1 MYCTCTVDSCDP
13 THADHAGQLGQAP
26 GGWTSPVEPAGA
38 ECGYQWHRQLLHGE
52 KLLQVDSL
60 LGLAVHMQ
68 QQGLATRQR
77 WQIVPCFCQHR
88 LSQCQKLLCCA
99 AHCYF
104 CSSRLTCS
112 LPALH
117 FAGCFTRPHSPASCP
132 APASAVCA
140 TSFTCSLPTCWLPFL
155 QAFNTNYHDTGLF
168 GVYATANKDDP
179 VDDVAWA
186 IMREI
191 SRMCYSP
198 VDEDIIRAKN
208 QLKAAILF
216 SQDNLNGDLCLVDGN
231 GLLVVSLMR
240 WGVCVA

>member
-1 MYCTCTVDSCDP
+1 MSEIAVLCCSLLLLQQSLDV
-13 THADHAGQLGQAP
+13 QLACP
-26 GGWTSPVEPAGA
+26 SL
-38 ECGYQWHRQLLHGE
+38 RRLLH
-52 KLLQVDSL
+52 
-60 LGLAVHMQ
+60 A
-68 QQGLATRQR
+68 A
-77 WQIVPCFCQHR
+77 
-88 LSQCQKLLCCA
+88 SQSCIM
-99 AHCYF
+99 
-104 CSSRLTCS
+104 
-112 LPALH
+112 
-117 FAGCFTRPHSPASCP
+117 PASCP

-140 TSFTCSLPTCWLPFL
+140 TSFTCSLPSCWLPFL